1 MEHIIYEIG
10 IEKPEVLGSGFQ
22 VSHVERFLDKDAA
35 FGAYRHGR
43 YNYLKRITSHDGIRF
58 TEWWDDEK
66 SVWVR

>member
-10 IEKPEVLGSGFQ
+10 IEKPEVLGSGSQ
-22 VSHVERFLDKDAA
+22 VSHAERFLDKDVA

-43 YNYLKRITSHDGIRF
+43 YNYSKRITSHDGIRL
-58 TEWWDDEK
+58 TECGDDEK